1 MTALASSM
9 PEILVWRL
17 ITGLGIGGIMTSG
30 IVLVSEYANAKY
42 RALALSIY
50 SAGFPL
56 GATFGG
62 PAAVPLINTFG
73 WQGVF
78 AVGGF
83 VTLGAIVAV
92 TLFIPESIDHLAAR
106 LRSGREQAL
115 NRAERIARRLGIQE
129 SVTLGEVGGAAP
141 ERGRNVYATLFS
153 RENRKNTMVL
163 WAVYFMVMSTFYFVS
178 SWTPKLLTEAGLST
192 EEGIFGGLV
201 IMAGGLVGNVLYGTC
216 SARWGARRVMAWF
229 ALVSAVL
236 MVAFAGTTS
245 TLFLALA
252 LGLLLGVFINGCMA
266 SLYALAPMTYSADLR
281 STGVGAAMGFG
292 RIGSILAPIVVGG
305 LLDVGWTPIAL
316 YILLAVIIL
325 ATAGMVP
332 RLSTRT
338 ESAPQDGESEGA
350 RAEPS
355 TR

>member
-129 SVTLGEVGGAAP
+129 SVTLGEAGGAAP

-338 ESAPQDGESEGA
+338 ESAPRDGESEGA